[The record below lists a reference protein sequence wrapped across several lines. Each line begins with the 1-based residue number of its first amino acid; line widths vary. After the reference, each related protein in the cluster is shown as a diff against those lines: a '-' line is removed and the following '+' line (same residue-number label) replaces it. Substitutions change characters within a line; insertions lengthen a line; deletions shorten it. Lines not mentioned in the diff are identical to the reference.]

1 MTELHHSE
9 KTAEVPAPA
18 KINLSLLVGP
28 RRPDGY
34 HPVCSVMEKVR
45 LFDMLRVS
53 FEDEGFGI
61 RLTGSEIPAADNI
74 VLRAVQALEQELGR
88 RFDLD
93 IELKKEIPVAAGLAG
108 GSTDAAAI
116 LRLLTFMF
124 RLELPPERLAE
135 IAAGLGADVPFFLEP
150 GPQLARGAGELL
162 EPLPGLPD
170 YAVVLVKPVVS
181 ISTAEV
187 YALYDGLASPTSED
201 FEERCRES
209 AQALASLSEAAD
221 LPSIMHNDL
230 EEPAATLFPGLFE
243 LKQELLD
250 SGALAALMSGSG
262 PTVFGIYRDLEAAEA
277 AAALLRQTHRQVWA
291 ATPFRE

>member
-1 MTELHHSE
+1 MHHSE

-18 KINLSLLVGP
+18 KINLFLLVGP

-34 HPVCSVMEKVR
+34 HPVCSAMEKVR
-45 LFDMLRVS
+45 LFDMLRAS

-61 RLTGSEIPAADNI
+61 RLTGSEIPTAENI
-74 VLRAVQALEQELGR
+74 VLRAVQALERELGR

-108 GSTDAAAI
+108 GSSDAAAI
-116 LRLLTFMF
+116 LRLLAFMF
-124 RLELPPERLAE
+124 RLELPPERLLE

-150 GPQLARGAGELL
+150 GPLLARGAGELL

-170 YAVVLVKPVVS
+170 YAVVLVKPLVS
-181 ISTAEV
+181 LSTAEV
-187 YALYDGLASPTSED
+187 YSLYDELASPASEG
-201 FEERCRES
+201 FEKRCRES
-209 AQALASLSEAAD
+209 VQAVASLREAAD

-230 EEPAATLFPGLFE
+230 EESAATLFPGLFE

-250 SGALAALMSGSG
+250 AGALAALMSGSG
-262 PTVFGIYRDLEAAEA
+262 PTVFGIYHDLEAAEA
-277 AAALLRQTHRQVWA
+277 AAARLRLKHRQVWA
-291 ATPFRE
+291 AAPFRE